1 MPRKKIEIDPE
12 QVRQLAR
19 LGCTWDEIAGVLKIA
34 RTTLVVRMREKKY
47 RDAYEQG
54 VAEGDVSLRRAQY
67 DSAMKGK
74 TGMLVWLGKNR
85 LDQVD
90 RVETK
95 NETTIYDGGNALDK
109 LSGAIDRLASRSG
122 SGDGAEGSD
131 AGRSG

>member
-67 DSAMKGK
+67 DSAMRGK

-109 LSGAIDRLASRSG
+109 LTGAIDRLASRSG

>member
-1 MPRKKIEIDPE
+1 MSRKKIEVDPE
-12 QVRQLAR
+12 QVRALAR

-34 RTTLVVRMREKKY
+34 RTTLVVRMKEKKF

-85 LDQVD
+85 LNQAD

-95 NETTIYDGGNALDK
+95 NETTIHDDSNAIEK
-109 LSGAIDRLASRSG
+109 LTGAVDRLASRSG
-122 SGDGAEGSD
+122 SGDGSAGSES
-131 AGRSG
+131 GRG

>member
-1 MPRKKIEIDPE
+1 MARKRIEIDPE
-12 QVRQLAR
+12 QVRPLAR

-34 RTTLVVRMREKKY
+34 RTTLVVRMKEKKF

-85 LDQVD
+85 LQQVD
-90 RVETK
+90 KIETV
-95 NETTIYDGGNALDK
+95 NETIVHDGT
-109 LSGAIDRLASRSG
+109 GAIEKLTGALDRLAARGGSSG
-122 SGDGAEGSD
+122 GTAGPNP
-131 AGRSG
+131 GRS

>member
-1 MPRKKIEIDPE
+1 MARKKIEVDPE

-34 RTTLVVRMREKKY
+34 RTTLVVRMKEKKF

-85 LDQVD
+85 LNQAD

-95 NETTIYDGGNALDK
+95 NETTIHDDSNALDK
-109 LSGAIDRLASRSG
+109 LTGAVDRLASRSG
-122 SGDGAEGSD
+122 SGDGP
-131 AGRSG
+131 SGTKSNRG

>member
-1 MPRKKIEIDPE
+1 MPRKKIEIDAE
-12 QVRQLAR
+12 QVRGLAR
-19 LGCTWDEIAGVLKIA
+19 LGCTWDEIAGVLGIA
-34 RTTLVVRMREKKY
+34 RTTLAVRMREKKY

-85 LDQVD
+85 LNQVD

>member
-1 MPRKKIEIDPE
+1 MARKKIEIDPE

>member
-34 RTTLVVRMREKKY
+34 RTTLVVRMREKKF

-54 VAEGDVSLRRAQY
+54 VAEGDVSLRRAQM

-109 LSGAIDRLASRSG
+109 LTGAIDRLASRSG

>member
-1 MPRKKIEIDPE
+1 MARKKIEVDPE
-12 QVRQLAR
+12 QVRALAR

-34 RTTLVVRMREKKY
+34 RTTLVVRMKEKKF
-47 RDAYEQG
+47 RDAYDQG

-85 LDQVD
+85 LNQAD

-95 NETTIYDGGNALDK
+95 NETTIHDGSNAIDK
-109 LSGAIDRLASRSG
+109 LTGAVDRLASRSG
-122 SGDGAEGSD
+122 SGDGASGAES
-131 AGRSG
+131 GRG

>member
-1 MPRKKIEIDPE
+1 MARKKIEVDPE
-12 QVRQLAR
+12 QVRALAR

-34 RTTLVVRMREKKY
+34 RTTLVVRMKEKKF
-47 RDAYEQG
+47 RDAYDQG

-85 LDQVD
+85 LNQAD

-95 NETTIYDGGNALDK
+95 NETTIHDGSNAIDK
-109 LSGAIDRLASRSG
+109 LTGAVDRLASRSG
-122 SGDGAEGSD
+122 SGDGASGTKS
-131 AGRSG
+131 GRG

>member
-12 QVRQLAR
+12 MVRGLAR
-19 LGCTWDEIAGVLKIA
+19 IGATWDEIAGILGIA
-34 RTTLVVRMREKKY
+34 RTTLAVRMREKKY

-85 LDQVD
+85 LNQTD
-90 RVETK
+90 RVETH
-95 NETTIYDGGNALDK
+95 NETTIHDGGNALDK

-122 SGDGAEGSD
+122 SGDGSAGSD
-131 AGRSG
+131 TGRG

>member
-1 MPRKKIEIDPE
+1 MPRKRIEVDPE
-12 QVRQLAR
+12 QVRALAR

-34 RTTLVVRMREKKY
+34 RGTFTLRMKEKKY
-47 RDAYEQG
+47 RDAYDQG

-85 LDQVD
+85 LNQTD
-90 RVETK
+90 RVETH
-95 NETTIYDGGNALDK
+95 NETTIHDGGNALEK

-122 SGDGAEGSD
+122 SDGSASGAD
-131 AGRSG
+131 TGRG

>member
-12 QVRQLAR
+12 MIRGLAR
-19 LGCTWDEIAGVLKIA
+19 IGATWDEIAGILGIA
-34 RTTLVVRMREKKY
+34 RTTLAVRMREKKY

-85 LDQVD
+85 LNQTD
-90 RVETK
+90 RVETH
-95 NETTIYDGGNALDK
+95 NETTIHDGGNALDK
-109 LSGAIDRLASRSG
+109 LSSAIDRLSARSG
-122 SGDGAEGSD
+122 SGDSASGAD
-131 AGRSG
+131 ADRG

>member
-1 MPRKKIEIDPE
+1 MARKKIEIDPE

-122 SGDGAEGSD
+122 SGDGAQGSD
-131 AGRSG
+131 TGRSG

>member
-1 MPRKKIEIDPE
+1 MARKKIEVDPE

-34 RTTLVVRMREKKY
+34 RTTLVVRMREKKF

-54 VAEGDVSLRRAQY
+54 VAEGDVSLRRAQM
-67 DSAMKGK
+67 DSAMRGK

-85 LDQVD
+85 LHQVD
-90 RVETK
+90 RIETK

-122 SGDGAEGSD
+122 AGDGAEGTD
-131 AGRSG
+131 TG

>member
-1 MPRKKIEIDPE
+1 MPRKKIEVDPE

-19 LGCTWDEIAGVLKIA
+19 LGCTWDEIAGVLKIG
-34 RTTLVVRMREKKY
+34 RTTLTARMREKKY

-54 VAEGDVSLRRAQY
+54 VAEGDVSIRRAQY
-67 DSAMKGK
+67 ESAMKGK

-85 LDQVD
+85 LNQTD

-122 SGDGAEGSD
+122 SGDSASGAD
-131 AGRSG
+131 TGRG

>member
-1 MPRKKIEIDPE
+1 MARKKIEVDPE
-12 QVRQLAR
+12 QVRALAR

-34 RTTLVVRMREKKY
+34 RTTLVVRMKEKKF
-47 RDAYEQG
+47 RDAYDQG

-85 LDQVD
+85 LNQAD

-95 NETTIYDGGNALDK
+95 NETTIHDGSNAIDK
-109 LSGAIDRLASRSG
+109 LTGAVDRLASRSG
-122 SGDGAEGSD
+122 SDDGASGAES
-131 AGRSG
+131 GRG

>member
-1 MPRKKIEIDPE
+1 MPRKRIEVDPE
-12 QVRQLAR
+12 QVRALAR

-34 RTTLVVRMREKKY
+34 RGTFTLRMKEKKY

-54 VAEGDVSLRRAQY
+54 VAEGDVSIRRAQY

-85 LDQVD
+85 LNQTD
-90 RVETK
+90 RVETH
-95 NETTIYDGGNALDK
+95 NETTIHDGGNALEK

-122 SGDGAEGSD
+122 SDGSASGAD
-131 AGRSG
+131 TGRG

>member
-34 RTTLVVRMREKKY
+34 RTTLVVRMREKKF

-67 DSAMKGK
+67 DSAMRGK

-109 LSGAIDRLASRSG
+109 LTGAIDRLASRSG

>member
-1 MPRKKIEIDPE
+1 MARKKIEVDPE
-12 QVRQLAR
+12 QVRALAR

-34 RTTLVVRMREKKY
+34 RTTLVVRMKEKKF
-47 RDAYEQG
+47 RDAYDQG

-85 LDQVD
+85 LNQAD

-95 NETTIYDGGNALDK
+95 NETTIHDDSNALDK
-109 LSGAIDRLASRSG
+109 LTGAVDRLASRSG
-122 SGDGAEGSD
+122 SGDGPSGTKS
-131 AGRSG
+131 GRG